1 MLDKG
6 SPIPLYYQIAERI
19 REDILAGV
27 LPPGSQLPSER
38 ELTQRMGV
46 SRMTTRQAVAY
57 LVREGL
63 LDVRPGVGTFVTEP
77 KFTHDALHLL
87 SFTEQMAE
95 RGEAV
100 SSQVLEQMVVT
111 PPKRVA
117 EQLGLPR
124 SAETVRIVRLRFA
137 NKVPVLLE
145 TTYLPAHLCPGLEA
159 TDLTTYS
166 LYRLLESE
174 CGLSPQRAR
183 QTFEVTAANEYEQQL
198 FGLPVGTVMILM
210 EGVTFDA
217 QERPIEA
224 FKAVYR
230 GDRFR
235 FAFDSRR
242 GPGRPET
249 AGVQLVG
256 MELSFPPYR

>member
-6 SPIPLYYQIAERI
+6 SPIPLYYQIADRI
-19 REDILAGV
+19 REEILTGT

-77 KFTHDALHLL
+77 KFTHNALHLL

-100 SSQVLEQMVVT
+100 SSQVLEQTLVT
-111 PPKRVA
+111 PPKRMA
-117 EQLGLPR
+117 EQLTLEPNE
-124 SAETVRIVRLRFA
+124 ATVRIVRLRLA
-137 NKVPVLLE
+137 NKTPVLLE
-145 TTYLPAHLCPGLEA
+145 TTYLPARLCPGLER

-174 CGLSPQRAR
+174 YGLSPQHAR
-183 QTFEVTAANEYEQQL
+183 QTFEVTTANKYEQEL
-198 FGLPVGTVMILM
+198 FGLPAETVMILM
-210 EGVTFDA
+210 EGVTYGA
-217 QERPIEA
+217 NGQPVEC

-230 GDRFR
+230 GDRFK
-235 FAFDSRR
+235 FAFESRR
-242 GPGRPET
+242 ADDIRET
-249 AGVQLVG
+249 AAVQLVG
-256 MELSFPPYR
+256 MTLTFPAN

>member
-6 SPIPLYYQIAERI
+6 SPIPLYYQIADRI
-19 REDILAGV
+19 REEILTGA

-77 KFTHDALHLL
+77 KITHNALHLL

-100 SSQVLEQMVVT
+100 SSQVLEQTVVM
-111 PPKRVA
+111 PPKRIA
-117 EQLGLPR
+117 EHLAL
-124 SAETVRIVRLRFA
+124 AEGEATVRIVRLRLA
-137 NKVPVLLE
+137 NKTPVLLE
-145 TTYLPAHLCPGLEA
+145 TTYLPARLCPGLENM
-159 TDLTTYS
+159 DLTTYS

-174 CGLSPQRAR
+174 YGLSPQHAR
-183 QTFEVTAANEYEQQL
+183 QTFEVTTANEYEQQL
-198 FGLPVGTVMILM
+198 FDLPVDTTMILM
-210 EGVTFDA
+210 EGVTYDVNE
-217 QERPIEA
+217 QPVEC

-230 GDRFR
+230 GDRFK
-235 FAFDSRR
+235 FAFESRR
-242 GPGRPET
+242 TDGVSE
-249 AGVQLVG
+249 AAAVQLVG
-256 MELSFPPYR
+256 MTLSFPAN